1 MEDDAEYSLENHA
14 DTEGVEETVLLDQA
28 NTGPVIH
35 LGPVLFRGQSAGLAI
50 HHSDEEDPIDDVA
63 TVTDG
68 VVEVREDPERPSTA
82 KIEITPVDVA
92 ELLSRGELS
101 VDQLEGGDQVEY
113 GEQRNQQEVQPGAQP
128 SVPDTASDVN

>member
-35 LGPVLFRGQSAGLAI
+35 PGSVMLRGKSAGLAI
-50 HHSDEEDPIDDVA
+50 HDSDEEDPVNDVA
-63 TVTDG
+63 TVADG
-68 VVEVREDPERPSTA
+68 VVEVREDPERASA
-82 KIEITPVDVA
+82 AEIEIAAVDVA

-113 GEQRNQQEVQPGAQP
+113 GEERNQEEVEPGAQP
-128 SVPDTASDVN
+128 SVPDTVSDVN

>member
-35 LGPVLFRGQSAGLAI
+35 LGSVLFRGQSAGLAI
-50 HHSDEEDPIDDVA
+50 DYSDKEDSVDDVA

-82 KIEITPVDVA
+82 EIEITPVDVA

-101 VDQLEGGDQVEY
+101 VDQLEGGDQVENSKLS
-113 GEQRNQQEVQPGAQP
+113 QLPREVLFY
-128 SVPDTASDVN
+128 